1 MMTMQRAKLQKEEK
15 FKQSLKSWG
24 DFDNRPFVR
33 TKEHVLDDEKDY
45 EMKAERI
52 RKEKERIAKV
62 TGDPLENIHLQDN
75 WGNSEVYDFAN
86 RPLQ

>member
-1 MMTMQRAKLQKEEK
+1 MQRAKLQKEEK
-15 FKQSLKSWG
+15 FKQSLKSYG
-24 DFDNRPFVR
+24 EFDNRPFIR

-62 TGDPLENIHLQDN
+62 TGDDIENIHLHDN
-75 WGNSEVYDFAN
+75 WGSSEKYDFVN
-86 RPLQ
+86 RPFR